1 MRYCITIK
9 GRVQGVY
16 FRQHTAERAVELGI
30 TGFVQNLPD
39 GSVYCEAEGSFDNLQ
54 HFLDWCGIDFLDWCG
69 IGSPMSDVK
78 SVDVEMT
85 EKMGFV
91 VFEVRK

>member
-16 FRQHTAERAVELGI
+16 FRKHTAERAVELGI

-54 HFLDWCGIDFLDWCG
+54 HFLDWCGI
-69 IGSPMSDVK
+69 GSPMSDVK
-78 SVDVEMT
+78 SVDVEMK
-85 EKMGFV
+85 EKTGFK

>member
-1 MRYCITIK
+1 MRYCITVK

-16 FRQHTAERAVELGI
+16 FRQHTFETAVELSI
-30 TGFVQNLPD
+30 TGFVQNEPD
-39 GSVYCEAEGSFDNLQ
+39 GSVYCEAEGSESDLQ
-54 HFLDWCGIDFLDWCG
+54 NFLDLCG

-78 SVDVEMT
+78 SVDVEMK
-85 EKMGFV
+85 EKVGFK

>member
-54 HFLDWCGIDFLDWCG
+54 HFLDWCGI
-69 IGSPMSDVK
+69 GSPMSDVK

>member
-9 GRVQGVY
+9 GRVQGVS
-16 FRQHTAERAVELGI
+16 FRQYTFEGAVEYGI

-39 GSVYCEAEGSFDNLQ
+39 GSVYCEAQGSFDNLQ
-54 HFLDWCGIDFLDWCG
+54 HFLDWCG

-78 SVDVEMT
+78 SVDVEMK
-85 EKMGFV
+85 EKVGFK